1 VDLLKDK
8 LRLWFEMMALVE
20 KVEMEVE
27 DVTHQEISQ
36 EERGLESGSNKPVEQ
51 KKCVMD
57 YMAIRE
63 ANIAENRADRVRL
76 GLVEEKKPR
85 MVTRS
90 SRSINARFPPELI
103 TTIFKHLPFNDLKN
117 VLLVCRLW
125 KKLGE
130 QPCLWSSLKLRLP
143 GNARSSLTRIK
154 RVLNMGRLQ
163 PLLNL
168 NPQLTLDFGQ
178 TKIYFSDILHFLQ
191 VLPPS
196 VKKLSLEGEGLSLNW
211 KLLMEMLEG
220 RVDALVEELLK
231 LEEVDFSKFSFFRNW
246 AYSRAVLR
254 RLTAVISSGEDVKLK
269 VLSLP
274 GFGPD
279 FSDEALV
286 KARGVGLQV
295 NIFHF
300 ALTILVDDEDSGDDE
315 DDEDGI

>member
-163 PLLNL
+163 PN
-168 NPQLTLDFGQ
+168 LTLDFGQ
-178 TKIYFSDILHFLQ
+178 TKIDFLDLFHFLQ
-191 VLPPS
+191 VLPPSPS
-196 VKKLSLEGEGLSLNW
+196 VKKLSLEGSSFHHWWPSRDEGA
-211 KLLMEMLEG
+211 E
-220 RVDALVEELLK
+220 ALVEELLK
-231 LEEVDFSKFSFFRNW
+231 VEEVDFSKFSFFRNW
-246 AYSRAVLR
+246 AHSRAVLR

-274 GFGPD
+274 GFGPT
-279 FSDEALV
+279 FSDVDVDVVE
-286 KARGVGLQV
+286 ARGVGLTV
-295 NIFHF
+295 NF
-300 ALTILVDDEDSGDDE
+300 LVDDEDSGDDE

>member
-163 PLLNL
+163 RLQ
-168 NPQLTLDFGQ
+168 QLTMDFGQ
-178 TKIYFSDILHFLQ
+178 TKIYFSDIFHFFE
-191 VLPPS
+191 VLPAS
-196 VKKLSLEGEGLSLNW
+196 VEKLSLEGGEALSLSW
-211 KLLMEMLEG
+211 TFLMDE
-220 RVDALVEELLK
+220 RALVEELLK

>member
-163 PLLNL
+163 RLQ
-168 NPQLTLDFGQ
+168 QLTMDFGQ
-178 TKIYFSDILHFLQ
+178 TKIYGSDILHFLQ
-191 VLPPS
+191 VLPPT
-196 VKKLSLEGEGLSLNW
+196 VKKLSLEGEVILSW
-211 KLLMEMLEG
+211 TLLMEG
-220 RVDALVEELLK
+220 RALPRRAEALVEELLK